1 MNYLRL
7 RLTRFGGRG
16 GTSTG
21 ARARRRL
28 NAAPSGASTT
38 AANAAPTGTVS
49 AAIPINP
56 IPAAAAP
63 TAPTPVPPAAPA
75 APATNTTVTSN
86 AVSNFSK
93 LSDSAMAAEINK
105 AVGVGMPNQLSD
117 KPDATQQLVFSSGFN
132 EKPMVLDQKGFDKF
146 MKDNKLNKSDLLS
159 RDVNPVSYKNASN
172 TQIKMTAQDVIDM
185 MMYSRVNYIGGKVGG
200 QALGAGT
207 YFDHTGGN
215 STGYGGTGH
224 KTAVAVLNPKT
235 AKIITYSQLKS
246 DIPAWKKKHPKSAQ
260 AIDNLVRKTGGRSS
274 ESIYAL
280 AMGYN
285 VIARNPGANSGYVNV
300 IDRSALVYRAT

>member
-1 MNYLRL
+1 MNYWRL
-7 RLTRFGGRG
+7 RLMKLGGRG
-16 GTSTG
+16 GSSTG
-21 ARARRRL
+21 ARRRAQAGQTVVQQAAAAARQRL
-28 NAAPSGASTT
+28 AQAQ
-38 AANAAPTGTVS
+38 
-49 AAIPINP
+49 
-56 IPAAAAP
+56 AAAAP
-63 TAPTPVPPAAPA
+63 AQAVPTAPTAAPTPVPPATPA

-86 AVSNFSK
+86 AVTNFSK
-93 LSDSAMAAEINK
+93 LSDSAMATEINK

-185 MMYSRVNYIGGKVGG
+185 MMYSRVNYIGGKIGG

-246 DIPAWKKKHPKSAQ
+246 DIPAWKKQHPKSAK
-260 AIDNLVRKTGGRSS
+260 AIENLVKKTGGRSS